1 MKALSLKQPW
11 ADLIVQGKK
20 IIETRKWRT
29 NFRGEFYIHAS
40 KSFDKKNCESFG
52 IKNPVTGALIGK
64 VELVNVKEYKN
75 KKEFDEDYR
84 KHFAKNFVRFFNIV
98 DKSIKVFYGIE
109 QKSLPSKKIILQPD
123 ERNMPEYLATCSY
136 CKNDYLTNQTLACPS
151 CGASKPIFITRK

>member
-84 KHFAKNFVRFFNIV
+84 KHFAKNFVRYGYLLRNIKRINPVPYKGKLNFFEVKTKHLNSV
-98 DKSIKVFYGIE
+98 
-109 QKSLPSKKIILQPD
+109 
-123 ERNMPEYLATCSY
+123 
-136 CKNDYLTNQTLACPS
+136 
-151 CGASKPIFITRK
+151 

>member
-20 IIETRKWRT
+20 IIQSRKWRS

-84 KHFAKNFVRFFNIV
+84 KHFAKNFVRYGYLLRNIKRINPVPYKGKLNFFEVKTKHLNSV
-98 DKSIKVFYGIE
+98 
-109 QKSLPSKKIILQPD
+109 
-123 ERNMPEYLATCSY
+123 
-136 CKNDYLTNQTLACPS
+136 
-151 CGASKPIFITRK
+151 

>member
-40 KSFDKKNCESFG
+40 TSFDKKNCESFG

-84 KHFAKNFVRFFNIV
+84 KHFAKNFVRYGYLLRNIKRINPVPYKGKLNFFEVKTKHLNSV
-98 DKSIKVFYGIE
+98 
-109 QKSLPSKKIILQPD
+109 
-123 ERNMPEYLATCSY
+123 
-136 CKNDYLTNQTLACPS
+136 
-151 CGASKPIFITRK
+151 

>member
-64 VELVNVKEYKN
+64 VELVN
-75 KKEFDEDYR
+75 DEDYR
-84 KHFAKNFVRFFNIV
+84 KHFAKNFVRYGYLLRNIKRINPVPYKGKLNFFEVKTKHLNSV
-98 DKSIKVFYGIE
+98 
-109 QKSLPSKKIILQPD
+109 
-123 ERNMPEYLATCSY
+123 
-136 CKNDYLTNQTLACPS
+136 
-151 CGASKPIFITRK
+151 

>member
-40 KSFDKKNCESFG
+40 KSFDK
-52 IKNPVTGALIGK
+52 NPVTGALIGK

-84 KHFAKNFVRFFNIV
+84 KHFAKNFVRYGYLLRNIKRINPVPYKGKLNFFEVKTKHLNSV
-98 DKSIKVFYGIE
+98 
-109 QKSLPSKKIILQPD
+109 
-123 ERNMPEYLATCSY
+123 
-136 CKNDYLTNQTLACPS
+136 
-151 CGASKPIFITRK
+151 

>member
-1 MKALSLKQPW
+1 MKISLKSFHCMKALSLKQPW

-84 KHFAKNFVRFFNIV
+84 KHFAKNFVRYGYLLRNIKRINPVPYKGKLNFFEVKTKHLNSV
-98 DKSIKVFYGIE
+98 
-109 QKSLPSKKIILQPD
+109 
-123 ERNMPEYLATCSY
+123 
-136 CKNDYLTNQTLACPS
+136 
-151 CGASKPIFITRK
+151 